1 MQGHMRPL
9 TWVSVLRK
17 LRPFWLTA
25 RMQGAG
31 TATLLQLWTKK
42 KEEPNKGEALRR
54 PGGAGAVVR
63 DTLSLGARP
72 WPPGAFLHPPT
83 QLSSPQSPDGAMVR
97 TWEATP
103 QTPLYQRKVPASPP
117 LAPLPGWVG
126 IFLTQELG
134 ARLVGAERLHL
145 LPVLADQVEPRGAGH
160 RAVELGRDVLLNL
173 PPG

>member
-63 DTLSLGARP
+63 DTLSLGAQP

-103 QTPLYQRKVPASPP
+103 QTPLYQRKVPASHPLSQAPP
-117 LAPLPGWVG
+117 PPRLLSPVGLASFLPRNWARAWWGLSACICCRCW
-126 IFLTQELG
+126 LTRSSHE
-134 ARLVGAERLHL
+134 APATVR
-145 LPVLADQVEPRGAGH
+145 
-160 RAVELGRDVLLNL
+160 
-173 PPG
+173 